1 MNDWDDIR
9 YFLSVARQGSLS
21 AAAKSLG
28 VNHSTV
34 SRRIQALEEKHGVR
48 LFDRQRDGYSMTV
61 AADAIYEHAQA
72 MESLSLDVSRA
83 LLGQDQR
90 LEGVIN
96 LTMSHDI
103 YECLLAEPLTR
114 FREQYPGIKINMK
127 VTDTLLN
134 MVHREADLSVRKTE
148 NPPDVLVGKKVC
160 RMQHGIYAAREFD
173 RNVLQDPNYKV
184 PIIVWEDELE
194 TPEWA
199 STLFHQSE
207 IVMWVDDLASMYS
220 AVRSGMGVARIACY
234 YPELLVHSGR
244 ETPEQVIQQ
253 LPYAQAPSAWG
264 VWVLNHVDLRKTA
277 RIQTLRRFLINEL
290 ENHRTLFESSRYT

>member
-1 MNDWDDIR
+1 MNNWDDIR
-9 YFLSVARQGSLS
+9 YFLAVARKGSVSS
-21 AAAKSLG
+21 AAKVLG

-34 SRRIQALEEKHGVR
+34 SRRIQAFEEKHGVR
-48 LFDRQRDGYSMTV
+48 LFDRQRDGYVMTA
-61 AADAIYEHAQA
+61 AADAIYEQA
-72 MESLSLDVSRA
+72 LEMETLSLSVSRT

-103 YECLLAEPLTR
+103 YECLLAEPLSR
-114 FREQYPGIKINMK
+114 FRAQYPGIKINMR

-134 MVHREADLSVRKTE
+134 MVNREADISVRKTG
-148 NPPDVLVGKKVC
+148 NPPDMLVGKKVC
-160 RMQHGIYAAREFD
+160 RMQHGIYASKDFD
-173 RNVLQDPNYKV
+173 LACLKDPDYVV
-184 PIIVWEDELE
+184 PIIVWEDEQE

-199 STLFHQSE
+199 ATLFPNSE

-234 YPELLVHSGR
+234 YPELLMSAGR
-244 ETPEQVIQQ
+244 ETPDQLIQQ
-253 LPYAQAPSAWG
+253 LPFAQAPSEWG

-277 RIQTLRRFLINEL
+277 RIQTLRQFLINEL
-290 ENHRTLFESSRYT
+290 EGHRALFETSRYT